1 MRRAG
6 ALIATILL
14 TLALA
19 GCGAGSEEQDSE
31 LENGPSS
38 EEQASA
44 QEVESNEVDVGGFVI
59 EGPTEEISIPETTV
73 EREDLENYV
82 QSVQPIIEDSARNI
96 SRFIDPRVE
105 LQDQR
110 LTLSVE
116 AESIEEAR
124 AAAEDGLEAL
134 RQVEPPEGLEPVH
147 ELLVAA
153 YVQAIAAYD
162 NVIQAFDSGDVD
174 TLVDAVEENLPEI
187 EQFTAE
193 TRAILQE
200 LDRTE
205 SRG

>member
-1 MRRAG
+1 
-6 ALIATILL
+6 
-14 TLALA
+14 LALA
-19 GCGAGSEEQDSE
+19 GCGAEEQDSE
-31 LENGPSS
+31 LENGPSP

-59 EGPTEEISIPETTV
+59 EGPTEEISIPEATV
-73 EREDLENYV
+73 EREDLEDYV

-116 AESIEEAR
+116 AESIKEAR

-147 ELLVAA
+147 ELLIAA

-162 NVIQAFDSGDVD
+162 NVIQAFESGDVD
-174 TLVDAVEENLPEI
+174 TLVDAVGENLPEI
-187 EQFTAE
+187 EQFTAA

-200 LDRTE
+200 LDRVE

>member
-14 TLALA
+14 ALALA
-19 GCGAGSEEQDSE
+19 GCGAEEQDSE

>member
-1 MRRAG
+1 MKRASV
-6 ALIATILL
+6 LIATTLL

-19 GCGAGSEEQDSE
+19 SCGAEEQDTE

-59 EGPTEEISIPETTV
+59 EGPTEEISIPEATV
-73 EREDLENYV
+73 EREDLEDYV
-82 QSVQPIIEDSARNI
+82 QSVQPIIEDSARNV

-116 AESIEEAR
+116 AGSIEEAR
-124 AAAEDGLEAL
+124 VAAEDGLDAL
-134 RQVEPPEGLEPVH
+134 RQVEPSEGLEPVH
-147 ELLVAA
+147 ELLVAP

-162 NVIQAFDSGDVD
+162 NVIQAFESGDVD
-174 TLVDAVEENLPEI
+174 TLVDAVEENLPEV

-200 LDRTE
+200 LDRAE